1 MSNNSEHNSLWEL
14 FSKVFDKKFIQFLLG
29 YCLFNICF
37 MCMLG
42 GKYTFIHTRY
52 IWSQSLLLYSDI
64 IYLSYIMYIIFPY
77 VI

>member
-14 FSKVFDKKFIQFLLG
+14 FSKVFDKKFIQF
-29 YCLFNICF
+29 CWVIVFNICF
-37 MCMLG
+37 MCTLG
-42 GKYTFIHTRY
+42 GKYTFIHKRY